1 MTITILNTNFEP
13 TYIID
18 SYTSFIWTDRYNTP
32 GDFEYC
38 NLASR
43 DILGKFA
50 KDYYVQ
56 IAESEHTMIIEDY
69 EVETDYENGNT
80 LKIVG
85 RSLESILDRRIVWE
99 TTDIDGNLQNGIKRL
114 INDAI
119 INPSDPN
126 RRIPN
131 FVFQDS
137 NDSRITSLSMDHQYT
152 GDNLLE
158 IIQDMCSTNDIG
170 FKIIL
175 NSNNQF
181 VFSLY
186 AGDDRSYAQEINEY
200 VVFKPSYDNVITTKF
215 TEINSGEKNI
225 TLVAGEDRQF
235 NASADEQTLSIDEK
249 ETIRITRVIGFGSGL
264 SRRELYTD
272 ARDLQK
278 EEDMTDEEYYSKLD
292 QRGVEKLEEASI
304 EQKFEGQYE
313 TMKMFRYGRDFF
325 MGDTVQVADDFGN
338 EAPSKIIEYIF
349 SHNESGFES
358 YPTFRAYSSHDN
370 Y

>member
-1 MTITILNTNFEP
+1 MIITILDRNYEP
-13 TYIID
+13 VDVID
-18 SYTSFIWTDRYNTP
+18 AYTSFIWTDRYNTP

-38 NLASR
+38 NMASK
-43 DILGKFA
+43 DILSKFV
-50 KDYYVQ
+50 KDYFLQ
-56 IAESEHTMIIEDY
+56 IEDSDHTMIIEDY
-69 EVETDYENGNT
+69 EVVTDYENGNT

-99 TTDIDGNLQNGIKRL
+99 TTDIDGNLQNGIKKL

-119 INPSDPN
+119 ISPSDPN
-126 RRIPN
+126 RKIPN
-131 FVFQDS
+131 FIFQDS
-137 NDSRITSLSMDHQYT
+137 NDSRITNLTMNHQYT
-152 GDNLLE
+152 GDNLLT
-158 IIQDMCSTNDIG
+158 IVQDICAANDIG

-175 NSNNQF
+175 NQDNNM

-186 AGDDRSYAQEINEY
+186 VGEDRSYAQEDNEY
-200 VVFKPSYDNVITTKF
+200 VVFKPSYNNVITTKF
-215 TEINSGEKNI
+215 TEINSGEKNV

-235 NASADEQTLSIDEK
+235 SASEENQTLSIDEK
-249 ETIRITRVIGFGSGL
+249 ETVRITRVIGFGYGL
-264 SRRELYTD
+264 DRRELYTD

-278 EEDMTDEEYYSKLD
+278 EEDMSDEEYLSKLD
-292 QRGVEKLEEASI
+292 QRGVEKLDEASI
-304 EQKFEGQYE
+304 EQKFDGQYE

-325 MGDTVQVADDFGN
+325 IGDTVQVADEFGN